1 MRERSSKCVQHTRRR
16 FKIPREKV
24 LSEVLEFAVYAAP
37 SPYDIDSSEDEL
49 LGKCRLSVA
58 NVQGVVASFPE
69 RSKEQKVR
77 VNMEGHVEQLLDA
90 VPSRAA
96 SLRRRD
102 PDEPD
107 FDRRPILQV
116 ECSYGYVS
124 GSGPPH
130 QPGGSKKQ
138 IPLATK
144 NKSAAARE
152 AKEKALLFVSDT
164 DTSHTAAHDELPS
177 KRTTGARKA
186 KMNDSVVNMP
196 GEAQESHW
204 VDIAVLSVRS
214 VDVEICKKYTKLRC
228 SVVCVHTAEKF
239 TTAWGTSTFHTE
251 RVKQAR
257 RDLGA
262 KGYKQNRS
270 HQTLDYLTRE
280 MGKTPLDLGATFNEL
295 KKEDREKA
303 YQAWLLSGTTDIE
316 WTRKWRWKTMA
327 LVIGKERALR
337 LKRFLSTTNEEEL
350 LQRHNREIDL
360 RLWQR
365 FAADVEAEGAS
376 LKDRGEDRAGAMPPY
391 IIHPHS
397 KWKTSWDIFIVAMV
411 VLHTCSASGL
421 HMDTRARANTL
432 THKQYPQARMHAG
445 DVHGNGI
452 ALPNVVWDQLLAHQV
467 RRRGPKSERT
477 VCVHA

>member
-124 GSGPPH
+124 GSGPAH

-251 RVKQAR
+251 RVKQTAGKIAQGR
-257 RDLGA
+257 CRHT
-262 KGYKQNRS
+262 S
-270 HQTLDYLTRE
+270 FILTAN
-280 MGKTPLDLGATFNEL
+280 GKPPGIFSSLPWLCCTVLRIWPTHGHASSRKHACT
-295 KKEDREKA
+295 
-303 YQAWLLSGTTDIE
+303 QAVPT
-316 WTRKWRWKTMA
+316 
-327 LVIGKERALR
+327 
-337 LKRFLSTTNEEEL
+337 ST
-350 LQRHNREIDL
+350 
-360 RLWQR
+360 
-365 FAADVEAEGAS
+365 
-376 LKDRGEDRAGAMPPY
+376 
-391 IIHPHS
+391 
-397 KWKTSWDIFIVAMV
+397 
-411 VLHTCSASGL
+411 
-421 HMDTRARANTL
+421 
-432 THKQYPQARMHAG
+432 HAC
-445 DVHGNGI
+445 
-452 ALPNVVWDQLLAHQV
+452 
-467 RRRGPKSERT
+467 R
-477 VCVHA
+477 

>member
-1 MRERSSKCVQHTRRR
+1 
-16 FKIPREKV
+16 
-24 LSEVLEFAVYAAP
+24 
-37 SPYDIDSSEDEL
+37 
-49 LGKCRLSVA
+49 
-58 NVQGVVASFPE
+58 
-69 RSKEQKVR
+69 
-77 VNMEGHVEQLLDA
+77 
-90 VPSRAA
+90 
-96 SLRRRD
+96 
-102 PDEPD
+102 
-107 FDRRPILQV
+107 
-116 ECSYGYVS
+116 
-124 GSGPPH
+124 
-130 QPGGSKKQ
+130 
-138 IPLATK
+138 
-144 NKSAAARE
+144 
-152 AKEKALLFVSDT
+152 
-164 DTSHTAAHDELPS
+164 
-177 KRTTGARKA
+177 
-186 KMNDSVVNMP
+186 
-196 GEAQESHW
+196 
-204 VDIAVLSVRS
+204 
-214 VDVEICKKYTKLRC
+214 
-228 SVVCVHTAEKF
+228 
-239 TTAWGTSTFHTE
+239 
-251 RVKQAR
+251 
-257 RDLGA
+257 
-262 KGYKQNRS
+262 
-270 HQTLDYLTRE
+270 

-365 FAADVEAEGAS
+365 FAADVETEGAS